1 MSAGSIG
8 GWIVGVLMV
17 VALAGLSRLPWDLGP
32 QEATSELR
40 LSWRTQTPTLE
51 RCRPPTEDELAG
63 LPTHMRPQE
72 ICEGG
77 AVPFQLQV
85 SLGGTELRRGP
96 ISPTGDRTI
105 SVYEV
110 YAVPP
115 GEHEVV
121 VSFGPEVAGTAD
133 VEETSFRRTVRFE
146 AGRARLITMGAG
158 GLDVDGTP

>member
-1 MSAGSIG
+1 MG
-8 GWIVGVLMV
+8 GWVAGLLMV
-17 VALAGLSRLPWDLGP
+17 VALAGLSRLSWDLGP

-40 LSWRTQTPTLE
+40 LSWRAQTPTLE

-63 LPTHMRPQE
+63 LPAHMRPRE

-85 SLGGTELRRGP
+85 SVSGTELRRGI

-121 VSFGPEVAGTAD
+121 VNFGPEDAGNAD
-133 VEETSFRRTVRFE
+133 VEEISLRRTVRFE
-146 AGRARLITMGAG
+146 AGRARLITMGTD
-158 GLDVDGTP
+158 GLDVDGTQ